1 MGRCIILPTR
11 DYSDN
16 QEKHI
21 AKVTGGKVQSNS
33 GGTKFGG
40 GDVHTDKFFI
50 EAKTPTKER
59 TSFSI
64 KKDWI
69 IKMREQAYEQGKEEA
84 VLAFRFNPDRD
95 NDLYV
100 LSERQFLEYLRYK
113 EEQNND

>member
-1 MGRCIILPTR
+1 MKTR
-11 DYSDN
+11 YFSDM

-50 EAKTPTKER
+50 EAKTPAKEQ
-59 TSFSI
+59 TSFTI
-64 KKDWI
+64 KKEWI
-69 IKMREQAYEQGKEEA
+69 DKMREQAYEQGKEEA
-84 VLAFRFNPDRD
+84 VLAFRFSPEDKTD
-95 NDLYV
+95 MYV
-100 LSERQFLEYLRYK
+100 LNEKQFLEYLKYK

>member
-1 MGRCIILPTR
+1 MTTR
-11 DYSDN
+11 YFSDM

-50 EAKTPTKER
+50 EAKTPTKAKASY
-59 TSFSI
+59 TV
-64 KKDWI
+64 KAQVLDKVY
-69 IKMREQAYEQGKEEA
+69 EQAFEQGKECG
-84 VLAFRFNPDRD
+84 VLAFRFHPHG
-95 NDLYV
+95 NDFYI

-113 EEQNND
+113 EEKDD

>member
-1 MGRCIILPTR
+1 MPTR
-11 DYSDN
+11 YFSEK

-50 EAKTPTKER
+50 EAKTTTKEK
-59 TSFSI
+59 TSFTI

-69 IKMREQAYEQGKEEA
+69 VKMEEQAFEQGKEEV
-84 VLAFRFNPDRD
+84 VLAFRFDPDKEQD
-95 NDLYV
+95 FYILN
-100 LSERQFLEYLRYK
+100 ERQFLEYLKYK
-113 EEQNND
+113 EDMEND

>member
-1 MGRCIILPTR
+1 MNTR
-11 DYSDN
+11 YYSDK

-40 GDVHTDKFFI
+40 GDVHTDNFFI
-50 EAKTPTKER
+50 EAKTPTKSQ
-59 TSFSI
+59 TSFTI

-69 IKMREQAYEQGKEEA
+69 TKMREQAYEQGKEEA
-84 VLAFRFNPDRD
+84 VLAFRFDPGID

-100 LSERQFLEYLRYK
+100 LSQRQFLEYLRYK
-113 EEQNND
+113 ENQSDM